1 MPPATK
7 GRFQLYSC
15 SQLELQLVSSANHL
29 KWNTLIYFLL
39 VPNIIIC
46 SNLVLLWE
54 EFDGNGVLFSV
65 LLNYQTVIILR
76 WQLKVKT
83 EKDKLI
89 L

>member
-1 MPPATK
+1 MGTMS
-7 GRFQLYSC
+7 G
-15 SQLELQLVSSANHL
+15 V
-29 KWNTLIYFLL
+29 
-39 VPNIIIC
+39 
-46 SNLVLLWE
+46 
-54 EFDGNGVLFSV
+54 GVLFAV